1 MLFEASE
8 LLINIFVVVVG
19 LFIGS
24 FLNVVIYRVP
34 RDESIAFPG
43 SHCPK
48 CGGAI
53 RFYENIPVLS
63 YLALRG
69 KCRHCKTAI
78 PFRYPLVELLT
89 GLVFLALKIR
99 FGFSYWL
106 FLKDFPFA
114 AILIAV
120 TFIDLDHRIIPD
132 RLSLGGLV
140 WGLVLSFFDPS
151 ITVVQSVSG
160 AIAGFT
166 FFYAIAWYYEWRTG
180 KMGLG
185 GGDIKLI
192 AMIGAFIGPLGVLT
206 TIFISSIV
214 GSVFGIVLAVRQ
226 KSRPNVLEGE
236 VPEGLMKYS
245 LPYGPFLVLGGLY
258 YHLLGEILW
267 HPFMNLM

>member
-1 MLFEASE
+1 MLIEAPD
-8 LLINIFVVVVG
+8 LWVNCFVAVFG

-34 RDESIAFPG
+34 RNESVAFPG

-48 CGGAI
+48 CGGQI
-53 RFYENIPVLS
+53 RFYENVPVLS
-63 YLALRG
+63 YLMLRG
-69 KCRHCKTAI
+69 RCRHCKTSI
-78 PFRYPLVELLT
+78 PFRYPLVELMT
-89 GLVFLALKIR
+89 GLLFLALKIR

-140 WGLVLSFFDPS
+140 WGLALSLFDPS
-151 ITVVQSVSG
+151 ITILQSFIG
-160 AIAGFT
+160 AIVGFS
-166 FFYAIAWYYEWRTG
+166 FFYLIAWYYEWRTG

-192 AMIGAFIGPLGVLT
+192 AMIGAFIGPMGVLT

-226 KSRPNVLEGE
+226 KSQTPALGE
-236 VPEGLMKYS
+236 DAEAGLMKYS